1 MESCVP
7 LELGA
12 GSTIDAGVRLGYRP
26 GRAIQLLPVRIGAGA
41 CLRSG
46 TVIYAAVEIGARFE
60 TGHNVV
66 IREEN
71 RIGDECSVRNSST
84 IDYGCVIGHR
94 VKVHCNV
101 YLAQYT
107 VIEDDVFLAPGV
119 TVANDLH
126 PVCAKCMHGPV
137 IPAGARIGINA
148 TLLPHI
154 EIGENAFVAAGSVVT
169 KGLPARAV
177 VAGCPARILG
187 NVDEMKCA
195 LDLVTPYLNGIEV
208 RRRPE
213 WQSVTPLQRPMRRP
227 ERTKAQGRE

>member
-12 GSTIDAGVRLGYRP
+12 NLTIDTGVLLGYRP
-26 GRAIQLLPVRIGAGA
+26 GRPVELRAVRIGAGA
-41 CLRSG
+41 WLRSG
-46 TVIYAAVEIGARFE
+46 TVIYAAVEIGASFE

-71 RIGDECSVRNSST
+71 RIGDNCSVWNNAT

-94 VKVHCNV
+94 VRVHCNV

-107 VIEDDVFLAPGV
+107 VIEDDVFVAPGV

-126 PVCAKCMHGPV
+126 PMCTKCMQGP
-137 IPAGARIGINA
+137 IIRAGARIGINA

-154 EIGENAFVAAGSVVT
+154 EIGENSLVAAGSVVT
-169 KGLPARAV
+169 KDVPARAV
-177 VAGCPARILG
+177 VRGFPARVVAE
-187 NVDEMKCA
+187 VDNLKCA
-195 LDLVTPYLNGIEV
+195 FDLVTPYVEGIDV
-208 RRRPE
+208 KRRPE
-213 WQSVTPLQRPMRRP
+213 WENVAALQRPMRRP
-227 ERTKAQGRE
+227 DRRNGQARE